1 MDRKSFLIH
10 CTMRIGIYEAR
21 RGSMLMFTR
30 AMPWAFKACTV
41 GAVTTHAFSATVT
54 NARQE
59 HVLLVVSFLTL
70 ASVLPSIVSCV
81 VDRTKTTAY
90 IVHSALFLLCIHA
103 AVLALETWHWPQY
116 KVAVTQTCV
125 LHLLWSQWRTLAHNK
140 HILIYQGPVECILI
154 ATAVLSWSVCALM
167 MPRFPVDI
175 LALVGLIFVGE
186 VVGVAV
192 SLLAAI
198 LAAVGDMGEACFTDK
213 TS

>member
-1 MDRKSFLIH
+1 
-10 CTMRIGIYEAR
+10 
-21 RGSMLMFTR
+21 
-30 AMPWAFKACTV
+30 MPWAFKACTV
-41 GAVTTHAFSATVT
+41 CAVTTHLFSATGT

-59 HVLLVVSFLTL
+59 YVLLGVCFLTL
-70 ASVLPSIVSCV
+70 ASVLPSVVSCV
-81 VDRTKTTAY
+81 VDRTQTTAY

-103 AVLALETWHWPQY
+103 AVLALETWHWQQY

-125 LHLLWSQWRTLAHNK
+125 LHLLWSQWRTLANNK
-140 HILIYQGPVECILI
+140 HVLIYQGPVQCVLV
-154 ATAVLSWSVCALM
+154 ATAILSWGVCALM

-175 LALVGLIFVGE
+175 VAVVGLMFLGE

-198 LAAVGDMGEACFTDK
+198 LLAVGDMAEACFADK